1 MPAVVPPAVHL
12 IAITATYPSAT
23 HPALDR
29 VTLSADRELVALLG
43 PNGSGKSTLLRV
55 LTGLHTPATG
65 QRIAPTDRRR
75 LGVVFQTPA
84 LDDLLTVRE
93 NLQLAASLCAVSRA
107 DANRRLAELAESI
120 GLTDLLD
127 QRAGR
132 LSGGQRR
139 RADLAR
145 ALMGKPALL
154 VLDEPTTGLDIDA
167 RARFWR
173 TLDDLRAREDLTVIA
188 ATHLGEEAER
198 ADRAVLLREGR
209 VAAEGAPEQ
218 LRAPLGQRVAR
229 LDLRPGADAD
239 ALRRWTAEH
248 APEAR
253 WWSAG
258 AIIPDA
264 HAGLIDACP
273 MHLATVRLAAPTLE
287 DVYLWHTGDPA
298 NPDPANPSPANPGPA
313 NPAVVAE
320 AAP

>member
-1 MPAVVPPAVHL
+1 MPAVDL
-12 IAITATYPSAT
+12 RAITATYPGAPR
-23 HPALDR
+23 PALDR
-29 VTLSADRELVALLG
+29 VTLTADRELVALLG

-55 LTGLHTPATG
+55 LTGLHKPAAG
-65 QRIAPTDRRR
+65 ERVAPTDRRR

-93 NLQLAASLCAVSRA
+93 NLRLAASLCAVPTV
-107 DANRRLAELAESI
+107 DAKRRVTELAESI

-145 ALMGKPALL
+145 ALMGKPTLL

-188 ATHLGEEAER
+188 ATHLGDEAER

-209 VAAEGAPEQ
+209 IAAEGSPDD

-229 LDLRPGADAD
+229 LDLRPGADAA
-239 ALRRWTAEH
+239 ALRRWTADH
-248 APEAR
+248 ATEAR

-258 AIIPDA
+258 AIVPDA
-264 HAGLIDACP
+264 HTDLIDACP
-273 MHLATVRLAAPTLE
+273 MELATVRLAAPTIE

-298 NPDPANPSPANPGPA
+298 PVGPA
-313 NPAVVAE
+313 DPTAVAE
-320 AAP
+320 AMP